1 MYSIYVHTFPDG
13 KKYVGMTS
21 QDVEN
26 RWQLGWGYKDQ
37 KNVFNAI
44 NSVGWNNIQHDVIE
58 TVEDKK
64 TALKREEYY
73 TLLFR
78 SNEPEFGYNILAG
91 NTGAKRLGFHHSEE
105 SKKKMSEKIKEFY
118 KNKVF
123 SEEEI
128 KQRIE
133 RAKKPI
139 RLRNIKTKKILK
151 FDSRESCAE
160 FFGTTVHS
168 LNNFVKG
175 KVKSSIALK
184 DYKVLKTVKK

>member
-37 KNVFNAI
+37 KIVFNAI
-44 NSVGWNNIQHDVIE
+44 NSVGWNNIQHQVIE
-58 TVEDKK
+58 TVEDKE

-73 TLLFR
+73 TLLWR

-91 NTGAKRLGFHHSEE
+91 NTGARRLGFHHTEE
-105 SKKKMSEKIKEFY
+105 TKKIISEKVKEAL
-118 KNKVF
+118 NNREI
-123 SEEEI
+123 SEEERI
-128 KQRIE
+128 KMRE
-133 RAKKPI
+133 CKKKPI

-160 FFGTTVHS
+160 FFGTTVQTLRRFINGEGQS
-168 LNNFVKG
+168 KT
-175 KVKSSIALK
+175 LK
-184 DYKVLKTVKK
+184 DYKVLKTIKK

>member
-37 KNVFNAI
+37 KNVFKAI
-44 NSVGWNNIQHDVIE
+44 NSVGWNNIQHEVIE

-73 TLLFR
+73 TLLWH

-91 NTGAKRLGFHHSEE
+91 NTGARRLGYHDSEE
-105 SKKKMSEKIKEFY
+105 TKRRKSEKMKEFY

-123 SEEEI
+123 SED
-128 KQRIE
+128 E
-133 RAKKPI
+133 RKKMSECKKKPI

-160 FFGTTVHS
+160 FFGINIYS
-168 LNNFVKG
+168 LRRFIKG
-175 KVKSSIALK
+175 EVKSSRALK
-184 DYKVLKTVKK
+184 DYKVLKTVKN